1 MSKLQIS
8 LATARV
14 NAEMTQTEA
23 AKAMSVSKNTL
34 VNWEK
39 GTSKPSITQA
49 KELAVI
55 YKIPLDYI
63 FFAD

>member
-1 MSKLQIS
+1 MSKLQIR
-8 LATARV
+8 LAAARV

-49 KELAVI
+49 KELAAI

>member
-8 LATARV
+8 LAAARV

-23 AKAMSVSKNTL
+23 AKSMSVSKNTL

-49 KELAVI
+49 KELAAI